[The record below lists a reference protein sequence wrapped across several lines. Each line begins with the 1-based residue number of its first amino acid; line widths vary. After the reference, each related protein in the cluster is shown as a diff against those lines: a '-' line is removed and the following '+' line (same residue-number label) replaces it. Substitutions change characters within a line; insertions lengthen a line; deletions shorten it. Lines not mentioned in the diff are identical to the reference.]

1 MPVKIRLQRKG
12 RRKRPFYHIVI
23 ADSRAPRD
31 GRFIEKIGTYNPMTN
46 PATIELDR
54 DAAFDWLQK
63 GAQPTNTVRAILR
76 FNGVLFRKH
85 LQRGVAKGA
94 MTQEEADKH
103 YAEWTDAKDSKT
115 AERFEATAKAKINR
129 ISKISGTP
137 PPPPKVEEPAPAEEA
152 VEQTV
157 EAMPETAETAPA
169 AEPAVVDAPEAVTP
183 AEEAPAAED
192 SAAIA
197 ANEAAPEEAKDI
209 AGEAEATEEAAEAV
223 AEALEENP
231 QGAEDVAPEADG
243 DKKEE
248 A

>member
-46 PATIELDR
+46 PATIDLDR

-76 FNGVLFRKH
+76 FNGVMFRKH

-94 MTQEEADKH
+94 MTQEEADQK
-103 YAEWTDAKDSKT
+103 YNEWTDAKDSKT
-115 AERFEATAKAKINR
+115 AERFEATAKAKANR

-137 PPPPKVEEPAPAEEA
+137 PPPPKVEEPAPAEAA

-157 EAMPETAETAPA
+157 EAMPETGETAPA

-183 AEEAPAAED
+183 AEAAPAAED
-192 SAAIA
+192 PAAKA
-197 ANEAAPEEAKDI
+197 ANEAAPEEAKI
-209 AGEAEATEEAAEAV
+209 AAGEAEATEEAAEEV

-243 DKKEE
+243 DKKED